1 MLNRK
6 TRETSQTRSPRGA
19 LRLPIALL
27 AAVRMGLLSR
37 GRGFV
42 RAILPVA
49 SGTLLSCTLFS
60 PTMPGPEWIAQD
72 YYFFGSRVQIQ
83 GEADLPPIRFVDK
96 QAAGGATVKFLSL
109 RERRKLCRDAALV
122 HGHTKWLSLTRR
134 DRQVQGEWDLRLS
147 MGGSGRWRE
156 CLSSAL
162 VRNHFYDE
170 PGRCRVVI
178 VYPCLPQKF

>member
-1 MLNRK
+1 MLNSNTGTICRK
-6 TRETSQTRSPRGA
+6 DPRALHRARRWPCALIAGLRIGLFGVVGLICIGSPG
-19 LRLPIALL
+19 
-27 AAVRMGLLSR
+27 
-37 GRGFV
+37 
-42 RAILPVA
+42 
-49 SGTLLSCTLFS
+49 CTLFN

-83 GEADLPPIRFVDK
+83 GEADLPPIRYVDA
-96 QAAGGATVKFLSL
+96 QAADGATVKFLSL

-134 DRQVQGEWDLRLS
+134 DRQPQGEWDLRLS

-156 CLSSAL
+156 CLRQAL
-162 VRNHFYDE
+162 VRNHFYDA

-178 VYPCLPQKF
+178 VYPCLPQGY